1 MKVVCKVLKYLLL
14 IILLVIVLFNF
25 KVNNNDLVSLFG
37 YSSLKVVSGSMQ
49 PKIKVGDVVIIKN
62 SNNYNINDIITF
74 KDDGSY
80 ITHRIIKIDNGKIT
94 TKGDFNNKKD
104 DKIIKTKDV
113 VGKVI
118 LVIPFMG
125 NIMNNLSNPI
135 VLFIIFV
142 IGFILI
148 TIIPEKK
155 KDKSSC

>member
-74 KDDGSY
+74 KDEGSY

>member
-62 SNNYNINDIITF
+62 SNNYNINDVITF
-74 KDDGSY
+74 KDEGSY

-142 IGFILI
+142 VGFILI

>member
-62 SNNYNINDIITF
+62 SNNYNVNDIITF
-74 KDDGSY
+74 KDEDSY
-80 ITHRIIKIDNGKIT
+80 ITHRIIKINNGKIT

>member
-62 SNNYNINDIITF
+62 SNNYNVNDIITF
-74 KDDGSY
+74 KDEGSY

-104 DKIIKTKDV
+104 DKIIKMKDV

>member
-74 KDDGSY
+74 KDEGSY

-104 DKIIKTKDV
+104 DKIIKMKDV

-142 IGFILI
+142 VGFILI

>member
-14 IILLVIVLFNF
+14 VILLVIVLFNF

-62 SNNYNINDIITF
+62 SNNYKINDIITF
-74 KDDGSY
+74 KDEDSY
-80 ITHRIIKIDNGKIT
+80 VTHRIIKINNGKIT

>member
-74 KDDGSY
+74 KDEGSY

-104 DKIIKTKDV
+104 DKIIKMKDV